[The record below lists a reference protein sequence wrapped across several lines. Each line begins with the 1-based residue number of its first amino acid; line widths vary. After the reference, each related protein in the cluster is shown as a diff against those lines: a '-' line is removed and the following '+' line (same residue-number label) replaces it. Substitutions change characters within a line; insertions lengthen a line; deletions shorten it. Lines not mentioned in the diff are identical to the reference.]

1 MIGGQVPGL
10 ARGSLAALL
19 GFPGDA
25 EEIITSGA
33 PYALLS
39 QGKISPE
46 RFKNLAT
53 QDYSPGLPTA
63 EEIARPLRKEGL
75 LSKTPLE
82 GELTETVGM
91 FASPD
96 MLPGAGFMGLGL
108 LSKGVKKL
116 ALKKGIKLKAG
127 EGISGKHIGGDLF
140 DRVDSKFTNEGKV
153 LLSKNTDPDE
163 GPFRITY
170 LDKNNEPYYH
180 DDFPDLKSAEKEL
193 SKIGADFKKLSPRVV
208 PPKNPL
214 IVQHNIHPKAVERA
228 ERIGG
233 IPSPSIAISKADDPL
248 TTFGDISLL
257 GPPEMAIPSG
267 RNPVYRGD
275 AYSSR
280 MPQVVIQ
287 PDDKTRRI
295 VRKIYGEAT
304 DQSNYDVAEI
314 IGRYHIDGNTNRSK
328 ILEYNF
334 LKSKGIKIK
343 KPRKLDTKSPDNRIK
358 NRENADIFEKEVR
371 EAFKKHTEETTGH
384 PHNTNPQYLDWLGK
398 QKNRIEKAGGRFDEK
413 IFRGYTDLGNRRYAP
428 ATLENI
434 MKEMKKGAGQESGFT
449 GSMGAV
455 RAQVA
460 PKFKSLPEI
469 KKSRDKI
476 VSKDVFK
483 EAKDKLSDEL
493 DSIRH
498 DIYDVVDQH
507 YSEKGW
513 DRGFSSHSVID
524 SLVEDILV
532 STPRRSDYA
541 EGLVDLIKPET
552 IEKARVLRQKMR
564 GMPTEYFEI
573 KPRRGVDLSEFKGA
587 IIPGHMDYSKN
598 LKKILKKSGVKK
610 ILEYGSDEERKQLFK
625 KFPEL
630 MFGLLPPVAV
640 GGLLGSQGESNAQ

>member
-1 MIGGQVPGL
+1 ML
-10 ARGSLAALL
+10 DTGSPFLSPNHLAAIASREIEEYKARTGITDPRDPYISERLDSIGSSVGVDPSGFGGGLL
-19 GFPGDA
+19 G
-25 EEIITSGA
+25 
-33 PYALLS
+33 
-39 QGKISPE
+39 
-46 RFKNLAT
+46 
-53 QDYSPGLPTA
+53 
-63 EEIARPLRKEGL
+63 
-75 LSKTPLE
+75 
-82 GELTETVGM
+82 TV
-91 FASPD
+91 
-96 MLPGAGFMGLGL
+96 
-108 LSKGVKKL
+108 K
-116 ALKKGIKLKAG
+116 
-127 EGISGKHIGGDLF
+127 
-140 DRVDSKFTNEGKV
+140 
-153 LLSKNTDPDE
+153 
-163 GPFRITY
+163 
-170 LDKNNEPYYH
+170 
-180 DDFPDLKSAEKEL
+180 
-193 SKIGADFKKLSPRVV
+193 RVV
-208 PPKNPL
+208 PPKNSL

-248 TTFGDISLL
+248 TGFGDISLL

-287 PDDKTRRI
+287 PNVKATDTVK
-295 VRKIYGEAT
+295 KIYGDAS
-304 DQSNYDVAEI
+304 DQSRYDVAEI
-314 IGRYHIDGNTNRSK
+314 IGRYHIDGDTRRSK

-343 KPRKLDTKSPDNRIK
+343 KPRKLDPRTPDNRIK

-371 EAFKKHTEETTGH
+371 KAFRKHTEETTGH
-384 PHNTNPQYLDWLGK
+384 PYNTNPQYEDWLGK

-413 IFRGYTDLGNRRYAP
+413 IFLGYTNLGNRRYAP

-449 GSMGAV
+449 GEMGPV

-476 VSKDVFK
+476 VSEDAFK
-483 EAKDKLSDEL
+483 KAKQELSSEL

-507 YSEKGW
+507 YSGKDGA
-513 DRGFSSHSVID
+513 GFLYRDVSR

-532 STPRRSDYA
+532 STPRKSDYA
-541 EGLVDLIKPET
+541 EGLVDKIKPET

-564 GMPTEYFEI
+564 GMPTEYFEA
-573 KPRRGVDLSEFKGA
+573 KPRRGVELSEFKGA
-587 IIPGHMDYSKN
+587 LVPKDMDSTI
-598 LKKILKKSGVKK
+598 KKILKKSGVKK
-610 ILEYGSDEERKQLFK
+610 ILEYGSNEERKRLFK

-630 MFGLLPPVAV
+630 MFGLLPPALV